1 MGKIN
6 VLDFE
11 IANLIAAG
19 EVVERPSSVV
29 KELIENSIDSG
40 ATSIVAEIK
49 RGGVALIRVSDN
61 GCGMSKEDLPVSI
74 KRHATS
80 KIKNR
85 DDLDMISTLGFRGE
99 ALAAISSVSNVTII
113 TKTKDAPE
121 GSMLVSEGG
130 NIVDISEVGS
140 ADGTTVVVENL
151 FYNVPARRKFLKK
164 DSTEAMNVSALM
176 EKVALSRPDI
186 SIQLLIDGEERFKT
200 PGDGN
205 LLNTIYAVF
214 GKDFSSKLI
223 EASGTANGVK
233 VHGYIGRSDN
243 VRKNRNLE
251 NVFINGRYVKCLTA
265 MAAIEKAYTSYIAPE
280 AFPVCVLF
288 IEINPALVDVNVHPA
303 KLEVKFANEQPI
315 FETVY
320 YTVKR
325 AIEDHEYRPEISL
338 AKKSERNPIGAFVP
352 IGQNTKGEQISI
364 LNAPSYVK
372 PAEQKPAANLEQK
385 PAAAIRQNP
394 TFTVD
399 TVRANPEKPVTSDT
413 PLRVASGAGESFG
426 KEERKAEYKKSFD
439 APRSD
444 SGVMTPTDS
453 VSLLEKY
460 SKARADLSYTPKMSA
475 EETPETKPQIKIE
488 EKCPIEYRIIG
499 EAFDCYVLV
508 EYEGALLVIDKHAA
522 HERVIFEELKAISQG
537 DGRVASQSLI
547 LPLTVK
553 LAPEECA
560 AAAEYEKELNSVGFE
575 FALGDGYADIS
586 AIPDAISSA
595 DAESLFVKMVD
606 EINDGRGNPEISE
619 KIRREKA
626 LYQVACKAAIKG
638 GRKYD
643 RAIIEW
649 LVTKLLSLPDITVCP
664 HGRPVAYKLTKTEL
678 DKQFDRIK

>member
-61 GCGMSKEDLPVSI
+61 GCGMSREDLPVSI

-80 KIKNR
+80 KIRNR
-85 DDLDMISTLGFRGE
+85 DDLDTISTLGFRGE

-113 TKTKDAPE
+113 TKTKDATE

-186 SIQLLIDGEERFKT
+186 SIQLLVDGEERFKT

-205 LLNTIYAVF
+205 LLNAIYAVF
-214 GKDFSSKLI
+214 GKEFSSKLI
-223 EASGTANGVK
+223 EASGTASGVK

-325 AIEDHEYRPEISL
+325 AIEDHVYRPEINL
-338 AKKSERNPIGAFVP
+338 TKKSERNPIGAFVP

-364 LNAPSYVK
+364 LNTPAYVK
-372 PAEQKPAANLEQK
+372 PAEQRPSVTTEKNPA
-385 PAAAIRQNP
+385 
-394 TFTVD
+394 
-399 TVRANPEKPVTSDT
+399 VTSDT
-413 PLRVASGAGESFG
+413 VIANPAKSVSSDTPVRVASGAGESFG
-426 KEERKAEYKKSFD
+426 REEKKAEYKKSYD
-439 APRSD
+439 TPRSD
-444 SGVMTPTDS
+444 FGVMTPTDS

-460 SKARADLSYTPKMSA
+460 SKARADLSYTPKMSV
-475 EETPETKPQIKIE
+475 EQTHESKLEIKIE
-488 EKCPIEYRIIG
+488 EKCPIEYKIIG

-553 LAPEECA
+553 LAPDECA
-560 AAAEYEKELNSVGFE
+560 VAGEYEKELNSVGFE
-575 FALGDGYADIS
+575 FILGDGYADVS

-595 DAESLFVKMVD
+595 DAEALFVKMID
-606 EINDGRGNPEISE
+606 EISEGRGNPEISE

-626 LYQVACKAAIKG
+626 LYQIACKAAIKG

-649 LVTKLLSLPDITVCP
+649 LVTKLLSLPDVTVCP

-678 DKQFDRIK
+678 DRQFDRIK